1 MAVYTDVTLSD
12 LKSFL
17 GEYDVGIVS
26 SYEGIAQGQENTNY
40 HLRVKKNGQRQLT
53 NYILTIFERRVRSE
67 DLPFFLD
74 LMEHLANHNIPCPR
88 PIKSNEGHPIGELK
102 GKPAAIL
109 SFVPGLSVEI
119 GSSSECS
126 ALGEALANLH
136 LTAYGFPQK
145 RPNNMSLNEWRRLLE
160 ESKKVIHSNQP
171 ETLYMVEKEL
181 DYLENLWPKNLPFGL
196 IHADLFPD
204 NVFFRDNMV
213 SGLIDFYFACNDFLS
228 YDLSICL
235 NAWCFESNGKYN
247 NQKGHSFLKAYN
259 TIRPLNHEE
268 YNALPILARGSA
280 LRFVLTRLYDKIY
293 NNFHTSI
300 RPKDPSEFL
309 SRLTFHQ
316 RVQRPEVYG
325 LEEKYIIR

>member
-1 MAVYTDVTLSD
+1 MAVYTDVTLTD

-17 GEYDVGIVS
+17 GKYDIGIVFS
-26 SYEGIAQGQENTNY
+26 FEGITQGQENTNY
-40 HLRVKKNGQRQLT
+40 HLRVKKNGHSQLT
-53 NYILTIFERRVRSE
+53 DYILTIFERRVRRE
-67 DLPFFLD
+67 DLPFFLG
-74 LMEHLANHNIPCPR
+74 LMEYLALHKIPCPR
-88 PIKSNEGHPIGELK
+88 PIKNSKGHMIGKLK

-109 SFVPGLSVEI
+109 SFVPGLSVVTA
-119 GSSSECS
+119 SVLECS

-136 LTAYGFPQK
+136 ITASAFPQK
-145 RPNNMSLNEWRRLLE
+145 RPNNMSFNEWRRLLE
-160 ESKKVIHSNQP
+160 ESKKAFYSDQP
-171 ETLYMVEKEL
+171 ETLYLVENEL
-181 DYLENLWPKNLPFGL
+181 DYLENLWPKKLPFGL

-204 NVFFRDNMV
+204 NVFFRGSKI

-235 NAWCFESNGKYN
+235 NAWCFERNGKYN
-247 NQKGHSFLKAYN
+247 NQKGYSLLKAYN
-259 TIRPLNHEE
+259 TLRPLHYEE

-280 LRFVLTRLYDKIY
+280 LRFVLTRLYDKTY

-309 SRLTFHQ
+309 DRLKFHQ

-325 LEEKYIIR
+325 LEEKHIKK